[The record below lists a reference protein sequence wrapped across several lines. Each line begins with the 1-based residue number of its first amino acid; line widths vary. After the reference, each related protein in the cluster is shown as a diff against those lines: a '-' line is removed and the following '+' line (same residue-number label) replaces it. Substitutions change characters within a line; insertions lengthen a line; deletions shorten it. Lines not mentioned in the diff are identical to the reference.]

1 MQNEVGSFL
10 VLNPAFFIRKA
21 HVVQCRDSA
30 LKTRTVLVQIQPW
43 APPRVAQC
51 RGTKLKPS
59 TVQVQLLPRGPF
71 PKWGIGLLDFW
82 SNEIPIAHPLIHQS
96 IFHGMS
102 TGQAGRA
109 SVLTSACL
117 RACGASPRH
126 SANLVDGRWLI
137 VDRFEDGSRSGLS
150 TIHFQPSTIPPARV
164 AQREPSAL

>member
-71 PKWGIGLLDFW
+71 PKWSIGLLDFW

-126 SANLVDGRWLI
+126 SAIFRAKGFPGTLR
-137 VDRFEDGSRSGLS
+137 SRPQSEG
-150 TIHFQPSTIPPARV
+150 
-164 AQREPSAL
+164 